1 MGCAIPI
8 VFKACVFNL
17 IRRQIISCLE
27 DGHSFAL
34 KEYAVLFHIRWIL
47 MVFEFCSQD
56 VFREQCGGSEMKLPN
71 YVSSR
76 WTLGQ
81 GAGELLF
88 DPVTGDELVSISSQG
103 IDLEAALQ
111 FARARG
117 GPALREL
124 SYTQRADLV
133 EKIAEALA

>member
-34 KEYAVLFHIRWIL
+34 KEYAVLFHIRRIL

-71 YVSSR
+71 YVSGR
-76 WTLGQ
+76 WSLGQ
-81 GAGELLF
+81 GAGELLC
-88 DPVTGDELVSISSQG
+88 DAVRGAPRVSTCYQG
-103 IDLEAALQ
+103 IDV
-111 FARARG
+111 G
-117 GPALREL
+117 
-124 SYTQRADLV
+124 
-133 EKIAEALA
+133 